1 MPHDNWLME
10 RLLILIPLWLS
21 LSVHEWGH
29 AWAAWRLGDDTAALA
44 GRLTLNP
51 LAHIDFVGT
60 LLLPLLGV
68 PFGWAKPVPV
78 QPQNF
83 RSRFSM
89 RTGMLLT
96 AIAGPLTNVC
106 LASLSLVLLALLLR
120 FQPMPADALLGV
132 CMLLK
137 FLIFLNVILATF
149 NLLPI
154 PPLDGSRVAD
164 AIMPRPLRPLW
175 EGFCRLGPLALA
187 AVIIIPA
194 LTGASLMAVPV
205 QATDY
210 IINHLVAFL
219 GG

>member
-1 MPHDNWLME
+1 MNENWLIE
-10 RLLILIPLWLS
+10 RLLLLIPLWLS

-51 LAHIDFVGT
+51 FAHIDLVGT
-60 LLLPLLGV
+60 VLLPLLGV
-68 PFGWAKPVPV
+68 PFGWARPVPV

-83 RSRFSM
+83 HPGVSM
-89 RTGMLLT
+89 RTGMMLT

-106 LASLSLVLLALLLR
+106 LAAMSLVGLVTLLR
-120 FQPMPADALLGV
+120 FQPVPSEALLGI
-132 CMLLK
+132 CRLLMS
-137 FLIFLNVILATF
+137 LIFLNVILATF

-164 AIMPRPLRPLW
+164 ALMPTPLRPLW
-175 EGFCRLGPLALA
+175 EGLCRLGPMM
-187 AVIIIPA
+187 
-194 LTGASLMAVPV
+194 LMAVIFLPSLMGVSLMQGPLLATQYVV
-205 QATDY
+205 QHCLT
-210 IINHLVAFL
+210 LV